1 MSENKQ
7 KLINLLEGGCSHL
20 GVDLVDNQV
29 DKFIELTDLLIRW
42 NKKINLT
49 SITKPEEVITKHIL
63 DSLSLLP
70 HVHGNKVLDV
80 GTGAGFPG
88 VPLALMLP
96 EVEFTLLDSNN
107 KKITFIKHVAAK
119 LGLTNLSATHSRIQD
134 LKATQPFTSI
144 TARAF
149 ADLNDLLKWLPN
161 VYDANTQIL
170 AMKGKMP
177 ESEIESLREGVL
189 SSQWSVQGIEPLLV
203 PGLDAERCVVKLVYQ
218 N

>member
-1 MSENKQ
+1 MSKQ
-7 KLINLLEGGCSHL
+7 ALKNLLHDGCRQMDIELSEEKAE
-20 GVDLVDNQV
+20 
-29 DKFIELTDLLIRW
+29 KFLELTDLLIRW

-49 SITKPEEVITKHIL
+49 SITKPDEVITKHIL

-70 HVHGNKVLDV
+70 HVHGSRVLDV

-96 EVEFTLLDSNN
+96 EAEFTLLDSNN
-107 KKITFIKHVAAK
+107 KKTTFIKHVAAK
-119 LGLTNLSATHSRIQD
+119 LGLSNLGAAHSRIQD
-134 LKATQPFTSI
+134 LSTDVSFSSI

-149 ADLNDLLKWLPN
+149 ADLNDLLKWLPD
-161 VYDANTQIL
+161 VYDSNTQIL

-177 ESEIESLREGVL
+177 ESEIESLRESVL
-189 SSQWSVQGIEPLLV
+189 SSQWAVQSIEPLHV
-203 PGLDAERCVVKLVYQ
+203 PGLEAERCVVKLVYQ

>member
-1 MSENKQ
+1 MSKSAL
-7 KLINLLEGGCSHL
+7 KTLLQNGCQQM
-20 GVDLVDNQV
+20 D
-29 DKFIELTDLLIRW
+29 IELSDGKAEQFIQLTELLIRW

-49 SITKPEEVITKHIL
+49 SITKPDEVVNKHIL
-63 DSLSLLP
+63 DSLSLLQ
-70 HVHGNKVLDV
+70 HVHGRNLLDV

-88 VPLALMLP
+88 VPLAMMLP
-96 EVEFTLLDSNN
+96 DVEFTLLDSNH
-107 KKITFIKHVAAK
+107 KKITFIMHVVAK
-119 LGLTNLSATHSRIQD
+119 LGLNNLKATHSRIQD
-134 LKATQPFTSI
+134 LKTEMPFSSI

-161 VYDANTQIL
+161 VYDSNTKIL

-189 SSQWSVQGIEPLLV
+189 SSQWTVLAIEPLHV
-203 PGLDAERCVVKLVYQ
+203 PGLEAERCVVKLVPI

>member
-1 MSENKQ
+1 MK
-7 KLINLLEGGCSHL
+7 KLEQQLSKGCEALGIDLSSAQSSQCLE
-20 GVDLVDNQV
+20 LV
-29 DKFIELTDLLIRW
+29 ELLIRW

-49 SITKPEEVITKHIL
+49 SITKPDEVITKHIL

-70 HVHGNKVLDV
+70 HVHGKNLLDV

-88 VPLALMLP
+88 VPLAMMLP
-96 EVEFTLLDSNN
+96 DVEFTLLDSNH

-119 LGLTNLSATHSRIQD
+119 LGLTNLKATHSRIQD
-134 LKATQPFTSI
+134 LQSESLFTSI

-149 ADLNDLLKWLPN
+149 ADLNDLLKWLPT
-161 VYDANTQIL
+161 VYDSNTQIL

-189 SSQWSVQGIEPLLV
+189 SSQWTVQTIEPLHV
-203 PGLDAERCVVKLVYQ
+203 PGLEAERCIVKLVPI

>member
-1 MSENKQ
+1 MSKQ
-7 KLINLLEGGCSHL
+7 DLKNLLLKGCQQMKIELS
-20 GVDLVDNQV
+20 D
-29 DKFIELTDLLIRW
+29 DKAEQFIELAELLIRW

-49 SITKPEEVITKHIL
+49 SIIKPDEVITKHIL

-70 HVHGNKVLDV
+70 HVHGKSLLDV

-88 VPLALMLP
+88 VPLAMMLS
-96 EVEFTLLDSNN
+96 EVQFTLLDSNH

-119 LGLTNLSATHSRIQD
+119 LGLNNLHATHSRIQD
-134 LKATQPFTSI
+134 LRSQEPFSSI

-149 ADLNDLLKWLPN
+149 ADLNDLLKWLPD
-161 VYDANTQIL
+161 VYDSNTQIL

-177 ESEIESLREGVL
+177 ESEIDSLREGVL
-189 SSQWSVQGIEPLLV
+189 SSQWTVQVIEPLHV
-203 PGLDAERCVVKLVYQ
+203 PGLEAERCVVKLVPI

>member
-1 MSENKQ
+1 MQQLLDGCESLNISIDHHQAEQ
-7 KLINLLEGGCSHL
+7 LIEFC
-20 GVDLVDNQV
+20 
-29 DKFIELTDLLIRW
+29 ELLIRW

-49 SITKPEEVITKHIL
+49 SITKPDEVITKHIL

-70 HVHGNKVLDV
+70 HVHGDSVLDV

-96 EVEFTLLDSNN
+96 DVQFTLLDSNH

-119 LGLTNLSATHSRIQD
+119 LGLNNLVATHSRIQD
-134 LKATQPFTSI
+134 LPSDVPFTSI

-149 ADLNDLLKWLPN
+149 ADLNDLLKWLPT
-161 VYDANTQIL
+161 VYDSNTQIL

-189 SSQWSVQGIEPLLV
+189 SSQWTVQTIEPLHV
-203 PGLDAERCVVKLVYQ
+203 PGLEAERCIVKLVPI

>member
-1 MSENKQ
+1 MTRQ
-7 KLINLLEGGCSHL
+7 KLISGCEEL
-20 GVDLVDNQV
+20 GIAADSNQLDQFVDLV
-29 DKFIELTDLLIRW
+29 DLLIRW

-49 SITKPEEVITKHIL
+49 SITQPLEVVTKHIL

-70 HVHGNKVLDV
+70 HLHGDNILDV

-88 VPLALMLP
+88 LPLAIMCP
-96 EVEFTLLDSNN
+96 QKQFTLLDSNR
-107 KKITFIKHVAAK
+107 KKITFIQHVTAK
-119 LGLTNLSATHSRIQD
+119 LGLKNVDVSHSRIQELD
-134 LKATQPFTSI
+134 TELPFSSI

-149 ADLNDLLKWLPN
+149 SDLNDLLKWLPA

-177 ESEIESLREGVL
+177 VSELESLRSGL
-189 SSQWSVQGIEPLLV
+189 LASQWTIASIDPLYV
-203 PGLDAERCVVKLVYQ
+203 PGLDAERCVVKLSISI

>member
-1 MSENKQ
+1 MSKQ
-7 KLINLLEGGCSHL
+7 ALKFLLHDGCRQMNIELSEEKAE
-20 GVDLVDNQV
+20 
-29 DKFIELTDLLIRW
+29 KFLELTDLLLRW

-49 SITKPEEVITKHIL
+49 SITKPDEVITKHIL

-70 HVHGNKVLDV
+70 HVHGSRVLDV

-96 EVEFTLLDSNN
+96 DVEFTLLDSNN
-107 KKITFIKHVAAK
+107 KKITFIKHLAAK
-119 LGLTNLSATHSRIQD
+119 LDMSNLNATHSRIQD
-134 LKATQPFTSI
+134 LSTDALFNSI

-161 VYDANTQIL
+161 VYDADTQIL

-189 SSQWSVQGIEPLLV
+189 SSQWTVQGIEPLHV
-203 PGLDAERCVVKLVYQ
+203 PGLDAERCVVKLVYR

>member
-1 MSENKQ
+1 MSKSAL
-7 KLINLLEGGCSHL
+7 KTLLQNGCQQM
-20 GVDLVDNQV
+20 D
-29 DKFIELTDLLIRW
+29 IELSDEKAEQFIQLTELLIRW

-49 SITKPEEVITKHIL
+49 SITKPDEVVNKHIL

-70 HVHGNKVLDV
+70 HVHGGNLLDV

-88 VPLALMLP
+88 VPLAMMLP
-96 EVEFTLLDSNN
+96 DVEFTLLDSNH
-107 KKITFIKHVAAK
+107 KKITFIKHVVAK
-119 LGLTNLSATHSRIQD
+119 LGLNNLKATHSRIQD
-134 LKATQPFTSI
+134 LKTEMPFSSI

-161 VYDANTQIL
+161 VYDSNTKIL

-189 SSQWSVQGIEPLLV
+189 SSQWTVQAIEPLHV
-203 PGLDAERCVVKLVYQ
+203 PGLEAERCVVKLVPI

>member
-1 MSENKQ
+1 MSKHAL
-7 KLINLLEGGCSHL
+7 KNLLHSGCVQMQIELSDTQL
-20 GVDLVDNQV
+20 EQFL
-29 DKFIELTDLLIRW
+29 ELTDLLIRW

-49 SITKPEEVITKHIL
+49 SITKPDAVITKHIL

-70 HVHGNKVLDV
+70 HVYGNRVLDV

-107 KKITFIKHVAAK
+107 KKITFIKHVSAK
-119 LGLTNLSATHSRIQD
+119 LGLKNLIATHSRIQD
-134 LKATQPFTSI
+134 LNTEQAFTSI

-149 ADLNDLLKWLPN
+149 ADLNDLLKWLPK
-161 VYDANTQIL
+161 VYSEDTQIL

-177 ESEIESLREGVL
+177 ESEIESLRESIL
-189 SSQWSVQGIEPLLV
+189 SSQWTVQAIEPLDV
-203 PGLDAERCVVKLVYQ
+203 SGLEAERCVVKQLT
-218 N
+218 

>member
-1 MSENKQ
+1 MSKQ
-7 KLINLLEGGCSHL
+7 GLKNLLHDGCLQMKVELS
-20 GVDLVDNQV
+20 DNQAE
-29 DKFIELTDLLIRW
+29 KFIELSDLLIRW

-49 SITKPEEVITKHIL
+49 SITKPDEVITKHIL

-134 LKATQPFTSI
+134 LKAALPFTSI

-177 ESEIESLREGVL
+177 ESEIESLRESVL
-189 SSQWSVQGIEPLLV
+189 SSQWTVQGIEPLHV